1 MNQNFSIVNCMT
13 GMNGDFGARLTRTF
27 RGRSAGVRQVY
38 HTWRRVER
46 FFKDSDRRSAL
57 QQLPQTNLRI
67 ERDLG
72 FHVAPPGVFGEADDI
87 VREARAALA
96 AFDATAPP
104 AGKNRK
110 RFLQNVLDASTLTRD
125 SAAVRFAL
133 RDDVLAAVSGYL
145 RIIPFLTSIQV
156 FHSDTVDGVPT
167 SSQLYHCDGDDVTQ
181 IKVFVYC
188 TDVDAASGPL
198 TVLDAAA
205 TTQVQRS
212 TRYWY
217 RSRLTD
223 EQVDAVVGAGHD
235 HPILGPSGTA
245 AFVDTSRCF
254 HFGSRVAPGA
264 PARLVT
270 MIQYQTPY
278 SFMVPS
284 SAQATLPFRRFLGP
298 GLGRLQ
304 RQVLGE

>member
-1 MNQNFSIVNCMT
+1 
-13 GMNGDFGARLTRTF
+13 MNGDFGARLTKTF
-27 RGRSAGVRQVY
+27 RARGARVRQVY

-57 QQLPQTNLRI
+57 QRLPETSLRI
-67 ERDLG
+67 DRARG
-72 FHVAPPGVFGEADDI
+72 FHVAAPGVFAETGEI
-87 VREARAALA
+87 VRDARQALVS
-96 AFDATAPP
+96 FDASTPP

-133 RDDVLAAVSGYL
+133 RDDVLAAVSEYL
-145 RIIPFLTSIQV
+145 RIVPFLTSIQV

-188 TDVDAASGPL
+188 SDVDVASGPL
-198 TVLDAAA
+198 TVLDAGASA
-205 TTQVQRS
+205 KVQRS
-212 TRYWY
+212 TGYWY

-223 EQVDAVVGAGHD
+223 EQVAAVVGGGHD

>member
-1 MNQNFSIVNCMT
+1 
-13 GMNGDFGARLTRTF
+13 MNGDFGARLTKTF
-27 RGRSAGVRQVY
+27 RGRSAGVRRVY

-57 QQLPQTNLRI
+57 QRLPQTNLRI
-67 ERDLG
+67 EHDLG
-72 FHVAPPGVFGEADDI
+72 FHVVPPGVFGETDDI
-87 VREARAALA
+87 VREARQALA
-96 AFDATAPP
+96 SFDATTPP

-110 RFLQNVLDASTLTRD
+110 RFLQNVLDASTLTRE
-125 SAAVRFAL
+125 SAPVRFAL
-133 RDDVLAAVSGYL
+133 RDDVLAAVSDYL
-145 RIIPFLTSIQV
+145 RIVPFLTSIQV
-156 FHSDTVDGVPT
+156 FHSDTVEGVPT

-188 TDVDAASGPL
+188 SDVDVASGPL

-298 GLGRLQ
+298 GLNRLQ

>member
-1 MNQNFSIVNCMT
+1 MS
-13 GMNGDFGARLTRTF
+13 
-27 RGRSAGVRQVY
+27 S
-38 HTWRRVER
+38 
-46 FFKDSDRRSAL
+46 K
-57 QQLPQTNLRI
+57 P
-67 ERDLG
+67 
-72 FHVAPPGVFGEADDI
+72 
-87 VREARAALA
+87 
-96 AFDATAPP
+96 
-104 AGKNRK
+104 
-110 RFLQNVLDASTLTRD
+110 ST
-125 SAAVRFAL
+125 AAVRFAL
-133 RDDVLAAVSGYL
+133 RDDVLAAVSVYL
-145 RIIPFLTSIQV
+145 RIVPFLTSIQV
-156 FHSDTVDGVPT
+156 FHSDTIEGVPT

-181 IKVFVYC
+181 IKIFVYC
-188 TDVDAASGPL
+188 SDVDAASGPL

-235 HPILGPSGTA
+235 HPILGPSSTA

-254 HFGSRVAPGA
+254 HFGSRVAPGS

-284 SAQATLPFRRFLGP
+284 SAQATLPFRRLIGP
-298 GLGRLQ
+298 DFDRLQ

>member
-1 MNQNFSIVNCMT
+1 
-13 GMNGDFGARLTRTF
+13 MNGDFGARLTRTF

-46 FFKDSDRRSAL
+46 FFKDSDRRKAL
-57 QQLPQTNLRI
+57 QTLPQTKVRI
-67 ERDLG
+67 DPDLG
-72 FHVAPPGVFGEADDI
+72 FYVASPGTFGETDEIVRDARQALATFDAGAPP
-87 VREARAALA
+87 
-96 AFDATAPP
+96 T
-104 AGKNRK
+104 GKNRK
-110 RFLQNVLDASTLTRD
+110 RFLQNVLDVSTLTRE

-133 RDDVLAAVSGYL
+133 RDDVLAAVSDYL
-145 RIIPFLTSIQV
+145 RIVPFLTSIQV

-181 IKVFVYC
+181 IKIFVYC
-188 TDVDAASGPL
+188 SDVDVASGPL
-198 TVLDAAA
+198 TVLGAAA
-205 TTQVQRS
+205 TTHVQRS

-223 EQVDAVVGAGHD
+223 EQVDAVVGAGHE

-284 SAQATLPFRRFLGP
+284 SAQATLPFRRFIGP

>member
-1 MNQNFSIVNCMT
+1 MNA
-13 GMNGDFGARLTRTF
+13 DFGARLTKSF
-27 RGRSAGVRQVY
+27 RARGARVRQVY

-57 QQLPQTNLRI
+57 QRLPPTNLRI
-67 ERDLG
+67 ERELG
-72 FHVAPPGVFGEADDI
+72 FRIVPPGVFAETSDI
-87 VREARAALA
+87 VSEGRQALA
-96 AFDATAPP
+96 AFDATTPP

-110 RFLQNVLDASTLTRD
+110 RFLQNVLDASTLTRQ

-133 RDDVLAAVSGYL
+133 RDDVLAAVAEYL
-145 RIIPFLTSIQV
+145 RIVPFLTSIQV

-181 IKVFVYC
+181 VKIFVYC
-188 TDVDAASGPL
+188 SDVDVASGPL
-198 TVLDAAA
+198 TVLDADASA
-205 TTQVQRS
+205 KVQRS

-223 EQVDAVVGAGHD
+223 EQVAAVVGGGHD
-235 HPILGPSGTA
+235 HPILGDSGTA

-254 HFGSRVAPGA
+254 HFGSRVSPGA
-264 PARLVT
+264 SPRLVT

-278 SFMVPS
+278 SFMVPT

-298 GLGRLQ
+298 DLSALQ

>member
-1 MNQNFSIVNCMT
+1 M
-13 GMNGDFGARLTRTF
+13 
-27 RGRSAGVRQVY
+27 RQVY

-57 QQLPQTNLRI
+57 HQLPHTNLRI

-72 FHVAPPGVFGEADDI
+72 FQVVGPGVFGETDDI
-87 VREARAALA
+87 VREARQALA
-96 AFDATAPP
+96 SFDASAPP

-110 RFLQNVLDASTLTRD
+110 RFLQNVLDATTLTRQ

-133 RDDVLAAVSGYL
+133 RDDVLAAVSDYL
-145 RIIPFLTSIQV
+145 RIVPFLTSIQV
-156 FHSDTVDGVPT
+156 FHSDTVEGVPT

-188 TDVDAASGPL
+188 SDVDIASGPL

-264 PARLVT
+264 SARLVT

-284 SAQATLPFRRFLGP
+284 SAQATLPFRRFIGP